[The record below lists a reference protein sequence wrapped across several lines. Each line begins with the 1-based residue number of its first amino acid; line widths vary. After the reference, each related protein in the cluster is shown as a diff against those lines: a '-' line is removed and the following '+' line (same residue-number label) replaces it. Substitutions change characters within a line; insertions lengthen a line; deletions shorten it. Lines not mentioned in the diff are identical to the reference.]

1 MPRLNIK
8 HMMHRIVGYASRTIF
23 QAIAQVQSG
32 DYLLQNVKR
41 GRRDKFLA
49 VLDAAPD
56 VDPMEEDGNNCQ
68 AQN

>member
-1 MPRLNIK
+1 MPMFNIK

-23 QAIAQVQSG
+23 QAAVQVQSG
-32 DYLLQNVKR
+32 NYLLQCAKR

-56 VDPMEEDGNNCQ
+56 VDPMEEDRIGQ
-68 AQN
+68 